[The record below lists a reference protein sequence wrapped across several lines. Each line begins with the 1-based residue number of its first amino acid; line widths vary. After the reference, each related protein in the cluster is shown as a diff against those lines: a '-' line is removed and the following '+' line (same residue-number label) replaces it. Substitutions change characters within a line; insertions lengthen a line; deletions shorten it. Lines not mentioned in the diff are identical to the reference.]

1 MRVELCSSTLHLKK
15 AAQLFIAVMLRRA
28 IWNWI
33 ENYTAEFT
41 LLCQKQTRLDGSPEI
56 LFDIFNSL
64 ADTTKRKAIFW
75 PVQSMLIVLCPD
87 IMISTSLSTSRV
99 QNKKVNKKTLPVYSL
114 HTYSLFL
121 YIVCFL

>member
-1 MRVELCSSTLHLKK
+1 MKGSKVINLRLFSLSELCSSTLHLKK
-15 AAQLFIAVMLRRA
+15 TAQLFIAVMLRRA

-41 LLCQKQTRLDGSPEI
+41 LLCHKQTRMDGSPEI

-87 IMISTSLSTSRV
+87 IMISSSLSTSRAN
-99 QNKKVNKKTLPVYSL
+99 NKKVRKDMA
-114 HTYSLFL
+114 
-121 YIVCFL
+121 

>member
-1 MRVELCSSTLHLKK
+1 
-15 AAQLFIAVMLRRA
+15 MLRRA

-41 LLCQKQTRLDGSPEI
+41 LLCHKQSRMDGSPEI

-87 IMISTSLSTSRV
+87 IMISSSLSTSRAH
-99 QNKKVNKKTLPVYSL
+99 NKKVSDREKRLGIEFN
-114 HTYSLFL
+114 
-121 YIVCFL
+121 YIPRVVCVF

>member
-1 MRVELCSSTLHLKK
+1 LKK
-15 AAQLFIAVMLRRA
+15 TAQLFIAIMLRRA

-41 LLCQKQTRLDGSPEI
+41 LSCQKQTRIEGSPEI

-75 PVQSMLIVLCPD
+75 PVQSMLIALCPD
-87 IMISTSLSTSRV
+87 IMISTALSTSRV
-99 QNKKVNKKTLPVYSL
+99 QNKKVR
-114 HTYSLFL
+114 
-121 YIVCFL
+121 

>member
-1 MRVELCSSTLHLKK
+1 LRK
-15 AAQLFIAVMLRRA
+15 AAQLFIAVILRRA

-41 LLCQKQTRLDGSPEI
+41 LLCYNQTRMDGSPEI

-75 PVQSMLIVLCPD
+75 PVQIMLLTLCPD
-87 IMISTSLSTSRV
+87 ILLSTSLVSGRS
-99 QNKKVNKKTLPVYSL
+99 QNKKAS
-114 HTYSLFL
+114 
-121 YIVCFL
+121 I